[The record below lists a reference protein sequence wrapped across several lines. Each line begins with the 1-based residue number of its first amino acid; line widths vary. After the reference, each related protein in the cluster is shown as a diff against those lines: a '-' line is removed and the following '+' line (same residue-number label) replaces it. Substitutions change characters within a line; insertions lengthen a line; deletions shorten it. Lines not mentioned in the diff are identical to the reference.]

1 MKIKALKPTVINGY
15 RKTKELSLD
24 EVKKKDF
31 THKDSK
37 SEFISSRYE
46 GTDSGY
52 SESEIKICVG
62 ENGSISFSGD
72 GDGQFIYLY
81 PEQVKHLRKILRI
94 K

>member
-1 MKIKALKPTVINGY
+1 MEHWHKGKIVT
-15 RKTKELSLD
+15 LD
-24 EVKKKDF
+24 EIKKKNF
-31 THKDSK
+31 THRDSK
-37 SEFISSRYE
+37 AEFISSRYE

-62 ENGSISFSGD
+62 ENDSISFSGN

-81 PEQVKHLRKILRI
+81 PEQVKHIRTILRI